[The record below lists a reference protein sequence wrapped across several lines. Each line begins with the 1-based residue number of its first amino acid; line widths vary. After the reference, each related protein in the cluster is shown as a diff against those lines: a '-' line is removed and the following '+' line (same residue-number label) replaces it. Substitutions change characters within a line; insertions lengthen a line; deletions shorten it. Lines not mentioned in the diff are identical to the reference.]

1 MISPGSGNNGID
13 GRETTGTNRVNER
26 ELQWAD
32 WLRAANAGDAIAYE
46 RLLRDIAVGLRPA
59 VRRGLLRGGR
69 SADDAEDVVQEVLI
83 AVHVKR
89 HTWDPA
95 RPVGPWLRAIAQ
107 YKLIDALRRR
117 GSRDHVPIEDVIDTL
132 PAESAG
138 SAMTEREVQRQLEHL
153 PAGQRAVVSAVALDG
168 ASIGEAAQRLSMTPG
183 AVRVALHR
191 AFGTLARKSGSQG
204 GSDAH
209 G

>member
-1 MISPGSGNNGID
+1 
-13 GRETTGTNRVNER
+13 VNER
-26 ELQWAD
+26 EPQWAD
-32 WLRAANAGDAIAYE
+32 WLRAANAGDAAAYE
-46 RLLRDIAVGLRPA
+46 RLLRDVAVALRPA

-117 GSRDHVPIEDVIDTL
+117 GSRGHVPIEDVLETL
-132 PAESAG
+132 PAESAEPAI
-138 SAMTEREVQRQLEHL
+138 SERDVQRHL
-153 PAGQRAVVSAVALDG
+153 DGLPTGQRAVVSAIALDG
-168 ASIGEAAQRLSMTPG
+168 ASIGETARRLSMTPG

-191 AFGTLARKSGSQG
+191 ALAAIARKSGLQSG
-204 GSDAH
+204 PDAH
-209 G
+209 R